1 MTDILSQIVAEKR
14 EEIAALKAGVSL
26 ERLRDE
32 ARQAAPA
39 LDFVAALRGPR
50 PRGDQPRGQSREANI
65 IAEIKLRSP
74 SRGEFPWQGDPVRQA
89 RAYEQ
94 GGAKAISVVT
104 DGPFFGG
111 SAALLQA
118 VKSATTLP
126 VLQKDFV
133 LEPYQVHYARS
144 LGADAVLL
152 IARLL
157 PGTLLGELVGLS
169 GEVGLATLVEVVDLA
184 ELGRATAAGAAVIG
198 VNNRDLR
205 TFRTD
210 VAHTLELLPHFT
222 SEQVAVTESGF
233 HTWADVEP
241 MLRAGADAFLIG
253 EALMVAPDPA
263 ALLKTLRG
271 ESRGEAAVKAAVE
284 AAS

>member
-1 MTDILSQIVAEKR
+1 MTDILSQIVAKKR
-14 EEIAALKAGVSL
+14 EEIAALKAGLPL
-26 ERLRDE
+26 ERLRDL

-39 LDFVAALRGPR
+39 LDFAAALRGPR
-50 PRGDQPRGQSREANI
+50 PRGRGREANI

-74 SRGEFPWQGDPVRQA
+74 SHGEFPWQGDPVRQA

-111 SAALLQA
+111 SAALLQT
-118 VKSATTLP
+118 VKGATALP
-126 VLQKDFV
+126 VLQKEFV
-133 LEPYQVHYARS
+133 LEAYQIHYARS

-157 PGTLLGELVGLS
+157 PGTLLGELVGLAR
-169 GEVGLATLVEVVDLA
+169 EVGLATLVELVDRE
-184 ELGRATAAGAAVIG
+184 ELERATAAGAAVIG

-210 VAHTLELLPHFT
+210 VAHTLELLPHFAA
-222 SEQVAVTESGF
+222 EQVAVTESGI
-233 HTWADVEP
+233 HTRADVER

-271 ESRGEAAVKAAVE
+271 KSQGEPAVE

>member
-1 MTDILSQIVAEKR
+1 MTDILSQIVAKKR
-14 EEIAALKAGVSL
+14 EEIAALKAELPL

-32 ARQAAPA
+32 ARQAAPT
-39 LDFVAALRGPR
+39 LDFAAALWGAR
-50 PRGDQPRGQSREANI
+50 PRGDRPRGQGREANI

-74 SRGEFPWQGDPVRQA
+74 SHGEFPWQGDPVRQA

-111 SAALLQA
+111 SPALLQT
-118 VKSATTLP
+118 VKGATALP
-126 VLQKDFV
+126 VLQKEFV
-133 LEPYQVHYARS
+133 LEAYQIHYARS

-157 PGTLLGELVGLS
+157 PGTLLGELVGLA
-169 GEVGLATLVEVVDLA
+169 GEVGLATLVEVVDRA
-184 ELGRATAAGAAVIG
+184 ELERATAAGAAVIG

-210 VAHTLELLPHFT
+210 VAHTLELLPHFAA
-222 SEQVAVTESGF
+222 EQVAVTESGI
-233 HTWADVEP
+233 HTPQDVAR
-241 MLRAGADAFLIG
+241 LRDNGVHSFLVG
-253 EALMVAPDPA
+253 EAFMRAEHPGERLA
-263 ALLKTLRG
+263 TLFA
-271 ESRGEAAVKAAVE
+271 EH
-284 AAS
+284 